1 MLRIKLVDSD
11 KGRNRATYRGFLMYK
26 DLFNDVGIDFI
37 IAGDIRSSW
46 DISILGDECFINR
59 RAKSLQESIDYGL
72 NRLHDIDGRYML
84 YDGSDS
90 PSILGSYEVFENSN
104 AEKLIKNQIYAKDV
118 YSIPSPLGK
127 EWWNMSAIDA
137 GREDKIF
144 YDVKRYDDIVL
155 SGYNLGYY
163 HPQYLQFANH
173 ELNKEHDIF
182 AVYQADHKEN
192 YDYGIRNDLYYS
204 GHRKRSLD
212 ELDKLDGTYNI
223 VSGRLSSEDYRV
235 ALNRSK
241 CAISPFGMGE
251 ICFRDFE
258 TWNVGCLLIKPR
270 MNNVI
275 TTPNAYIENET
286 YFACDKDWGN
296 VENVIK
302 DVLSLNNNQ
311 VKDIN
316 NKVRSMLTDMY
327 SPQNFVLHFYNVLAS
342 LKGVTKEL

>member
-1 MLRIKLVDSD
+1 MLRIRLVDSD

-26 DLFNDVGIDFI
+26 RLFNDVGIDFI
-37 IAGDIRSSW
+37 IAGDSVDSW

-72 NRLHDIDGRYML
+72 ERLHEIDGRYML

-104 AEKLIKNQIYAKDV
+104 AERLIKNQMYAKDV

-127 EWWNMSAIDA
+127 EWWNMYA
-137 GREDKIF
+137 GREDKISH
-144 YDVKRYDDIVL
+144 DVKRYDDIVL

-163 HPQYLQFANH
+163 HPHYLQFANH
-173 ELNKEHDIF
+173 EVKKEHDVF

-192 YDYGIRNDLYYS
+192 YDFGIRNDLYYNR
-204 GHRKRSLD
+204 HRKRSLD

-223 VSGRLSSEDYRV
+223 VFGRLLPEDYNI
-235 ALNRSK
+235 ALSKSK
-241 CAISPFGMGE
+241 CAVSPFGMGE

-258 TWNVGCLLIKPR
+258 TWNMGCILIKPF
-270 MNNVI
+270 MDNVI
-275 TTPNAYIENET
+275 TYPNPYIDRDT
-286 YFACDKDWGN
+286 YFACNNNWDDLN
-296 VENVIK
+296 DIIDV
-302 DVLSLNNNQ
+302 VLSLNNNE

-316 NKVRSMLTDMY
+316 SNVRKTIIDMY
-327 SPQNFVLHFYNVLAS
+327 SPQNFVTHFYNILAN
-342 LKGVTKEL
+342 LNGVTKES